1 MDEKQKNE
9 ECCCQ
14 GGKRKFCVLGLVGS
28 LLLIFVAAYLA
39 SGGISAFSNLRGT
52 WESSDVVLIG
62 NGIVNLLAAI
72 TLGFFG
78 IKSVKEVFHGGH
90 IKGNLIYSIMSL
102 LAFTVIGS
110 IISIAALGDD
120 LFSTAASSASA
131 FFIIVLILVDIAALV
146 FMILSLS
153 KPCDIPLNI
162 GTSLYIGVLLI
173 QTFSELNLMD
183 LGNFFGIAGMIAMG
197 VIVLIITFKHP
208 KACAISKN
216 KDTEEEKEIAE
227 DSKESE

>member
-1 MDEKQKNE
+1 MDKNQKE
-9 ECCCQ
+9 ECCCH

-28 LLLIFVAAYLA
+28 LIMLFVAAYLA
-39 SGGISAFSNLRGT
+39 SGGINALSNLRGA
-52 WESSDVVLIG
+52 WDSADVVLMG
-62 NGIVNLLAAI
+62 SGIVNLLAAI

-78 IKSVKEVFHGGH
+78 IKSVKTVFHGGH

-102 LAFTVIGS
+102 LAFTVIIY

-131 FFIIVLILVDIAALV
+131 FFIIVFILVDVAALF

-153 KPCDIPLNI
+153 KPCDIPLYI
-162 GTSLYIGVLLI
+162 GISLYIGVLLI
-173 QTFSELNLMD
+173 QTFGELNLMD

-208 KACAISKN
+208 KTCAISKK
-216 KDTEEEKEIAE
+216 KDAEEQIETAE